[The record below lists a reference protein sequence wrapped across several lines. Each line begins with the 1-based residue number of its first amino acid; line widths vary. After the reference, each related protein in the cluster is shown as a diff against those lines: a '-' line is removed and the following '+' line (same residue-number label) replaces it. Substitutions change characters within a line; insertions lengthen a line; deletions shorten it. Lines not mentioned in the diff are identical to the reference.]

1 MVYIL
6 LIWSLVM
13 LKLLNVP
20 RIFLLSTLFVFSTA
34 TLAETVTD
42 VTGRTVEIPKKVD
55 RVLLGEGR
63 MLYTMA
69 LLDKEDPT
77 KYIVGWQGE
86 LKGSDPNGYAAYL
99 KKYPNIKNIPLIG
112 QTSEASVNPETVIS
126 LKPDLAIFGIAGHG
140 PSVKNPLVEKLHKLG
155 VPVVFI
161 DFRQHP
167 MKNTIPSIE
176 ILGKVLHKEEAA
188 QKYIT
193 FYKKHLDRIQE
204 RVAKIP
210 EDQRKKVFIEMLPEI
225 KSPNCCHTAGKGNF
239 GEFIEAAGGH
249 NIAADNLPAV
259 IGEVSLEYVLTQ
271 NPDVYLMS
279 GTGTNEAMQGLKEGL
294 GVTKDEAAKS
304 LKRLTERTGVNALD
318 AVKDGNTHGIWHN
331 FYNSPYNIIAIEA
344 FAKAFYPDLFKDV
357 DLQESFNELQTFL
370 PVDISGTYWVDL
382 KDAQ

>member
-1 MVYIL
+1 MF
-6 LIWSLVM
+6 
-13 LKLLNVP
+13 KLLKGP
-20 RIFLLSTLFVFSTA
+20 RIFLLSTLLVFSTV
-34 TLAETVTD
+34 TLAETVVD
-42 VTGRTVEIPKKVD
+42 VAGRTVEIPKKVD

-77 KYIVGWQGE
+77 KHIVGWQGE
-86 LKGSDPNGYAAYL
+86 LKVSDPNGYAAYL
-99 KKYPNIKNIPLIG
+99 KKFPNIKNIPLIG

-140 PSVKNPLVEKLHKLG
+140 PGVKNPLVEKLHQLG

-176 ILGKVLHKEEAA
+176 ILGKVLHKEDIA
-188 QKYIT
+188 QQYIA

-204 RVAKIP
+204 RVATIP
-210 EDQRKKVFIEMLPEI
+210 ADQRKKVFIEMLPEI

-271 NPDVYLMS
+271 NPDVYLLS
-279 GTGTNEAMQGLKEGL
+279 GTGTNEAKVGLKEGV
-294 GVTKDEAAKS
+294 GVSKEEAAKS
-304 LKRLTERTGVNALD
+304 LKRLTERTGVKMLS
-318 AVKDGNTHGIWHN
+318 AVKEGNTYGIWHN

-344 FAKAFYPDLFKDV
+344 FAKAFYPELFKDI
-357 DLQESFNELQTFL
+357 DLQESFNELQGFL
-370 PVDISGTYWVDL
+370 PVDITGTYWIDL